1 MKKQKIYLN
10 NGDEEYIVKKD
21 QFGVPYV
28 TSEEILD
35 SLITDERYDLAL
47 DMTKDLIKMLGD
59 DKSDDRVGYI
69 VIEAL
74 KALIKNVDDEA
85 SKKLAAGLILIL
97 KDIYD

>member
-1 MKKQKIYLN
+1 MKKAKIYLN
-10 NGDEEYIVKKD
+10 NGDKEYIVKKD

-59 DKSDDRVGYI
+59 NKSDDRVGY
-69 VIEAL
+69 VAIEAL

>member
-1 MKKQKIYLN
+1 MKKAKIYLN

-35 SLITDERYDLAL
+35 SLIANEQYDLAL

-59 DKSDDRVGYI
+59 DKSDDRVGY
-69 VIEAL
+69 VAIEAL

-85 SKKLAAGLILIL
+85 TKKLAAGLILIL

>member
-1 MKKQKIYLN
+1 MKKAKIYLN
-10 NGDEEYIVKKD
+10 NGDEEYIIKKK

-59 DKSDDRVGYI
+59 DKSDDRVGY
-69 VIEAL
+69 VAIEAL

-85 SKKLAAGLILIL
+85 SKKLAACLILIL

>member
-1 MKKQKIYLN
+1 MKKAKIYLN

-21 QFGVPYV
+21 QFGVSYV

-59 DKSDDRVGYI
+59 DKSDDRVGY
-69 VIEAL
+69 VAIEAL

>member
-1 MKKQKIYLN
+1 
-10 NGDEEYIVKKD
+10 
-21 QFGVPYV
+21 
-28 TSEEILD
+28 
-35 SLITDERYDLAL
+35 
-47 DMTKDLIKMLGD
+47 MTKDLIKMLGD

-85 SKKLAAGLILIL
+85 SKKLAADLILIL

>member
-21 QFGVPYV
+21 QVGVPYV

>member
-1 MKKQKIYLN
+1 MKKAKIYLN

-47 DMTKDLIKMLGD
+47 DMTKDLIKILGD
-59 DKSDDRVGYI
+59 DKSDDRAGYI
-69 VIEAL
+69 AIEAL

-85 SKKLAAGLILIL
+85 TKKLAAGLILIL

>member
-1 MKKQKIYLN
+1 MKKEKIYLN

-28 TSEEILD
+28 TSEEILN
-35 SLITDERYDLAL
+35 SLIADERYDLAL

-59 DKSDDRVGYI
+59 DKSDDRVGY
-69 VIEAL
+69 VAIEAL

>member
-1 MKKQKIYLN
+1 MKKAKIYLN

-35 SLITDERYDLAL
+35 SLIADERYDLAF

-59 DKSDDRVGYI
+59 DKSDDRVGY
-69 VIEAL
+69 VAIEAL

>member
-1 MKKQKIYLN
+1 MKKAKIYLN

-35 SLITDERYDLAL
+35 SLIADERYDLAL

-69 VIEAL
+69 AIEAL

>member
-1 MKKQKIYLN
+1 MKKAKIYLN

-35 SLITDERYDLAL
+35 SLIADERYDLAL

-59 DKSDDRVGYI
+59 DKSDDRVGY
-69 VIEAL
+69 VAIEAL

-85 SKKLAAGLILIL
+85 TKKLAAGLILIL

>member
-1 MKKQKIYLN
+1 MKKAKIYLN

-35 SLITDERYDLAL
+35 SLIADERYDLAL

-59 DKSDDRVGYI
+59 DKSDDRVGY
-69 VIEAL
+69 VAIEAL

>member
-1 MKKQKIYLN
+1 MKKAKIYLN

-28 TSEEILD
+28 TSEEILN
-35 SLITDERYDLAL
+35 SLIADERYDLTL

-59 DKSDDRVGYI
+59 DKSDDRVGY
-69 VIEAL
+69 VAIEAL

>member
-1 MKKQKIYLN
+1 MKKAKIYLN

-47 DMTKDLIKMLGD
+47 DMTKDFIKMLGD

-69 VIEAL
+69 AIEAL

-85 SKKLAAGLILIL
+85 SKKLAGGLILIL

>member
-1 MKKQKIYLN
+1 MKKAKIYLN

-35 SLITDERYDLAL
+35 SLITDERYDLVL

-69 VIEAL
+69 AIEAL

-85 SKKLAAGLILIL
+85 SKKLAGGLILIL

>member
-1 MKKQKIYLN
+1 MKKAKIYLN

-59 DKSDDRVGYI
+59 DKSDDRVGY
-69 VIEAL
+69 VTIEAL

>member
-1 MKKQKIYLN
+1 MKKAKIYLN
-10 NGDEEYIVKKD
+10 NGNEEYIVKKD

-35 SLITDERYDLAL
+35 SLITDEQYDLAL

-59 DKSDDRVGYI
+59 DKSDDRVGY
-69 VIEAL
+69 VAIEAL

>member
-1 MKKQKIYLN
+1 MKKAKIYLN

-35 SLITDERYDLAL
+35 SLIADERYDLAL
-47 DMTKDLIKMLGD
+47 DITKDLIKMLGD
-59 DKSDDRVGYI
+59 DKSDDRVGY
-69 VIEAL
+69 VAIEAL

>member
-1 MKKQKIYLN
+1 MKKAKIYLN

-59 DKSDDRVGYI
+59 DKSDDRVGY
-69 VIEAL
+69 VAIEAL
-74 KALIKNVDDEA
+74 KALIKNIDDEA

>member
-1 MKKQKIYLN
+1 MKKAKIYLN
-10 NGDEEYIVKKD
+10 NRDEEYIVKKD
-21 QFGVPYV
+21 QFGIPYV
-28 TSEEILD
+28 TSEEILN
-35 SLITDERYDLAL
+35 SLIADERYDLAL

-59 DKSDDRVGYI
+59 DKSDDRVGY
-69 VIEAL
+69 VAIEAL

>member
-1 MKKQKIYLN
+1 MKKAKIYLN

-28 TSEEILD
+28 TSEEILN
-35 SLITDERYDLAL
+35 SLIADERYDLAL

-59 DKSDDRVGYI
+59 DKSDDRVGY
-69 VIEAL
+69 VAIEAL

>member
-1 MKKQKIYLN
+1 MKKAKIYLN

-47 DMTKDLIKMLGD
+47 DMIKDLIKMLSD

-69 VIEAL
+69 AIETL

>member
-1 MKKQKIYLN
+1 
-10 NGDEEYIVKKD
+10 
-21 QFGVPYV
+21 
-28 TSEEILD
+28 
-35 SLITDERYDLAL
+35 
-47 DMTKDLIKMLGD
+47 MTKDLIKMFGD

-69 VIEAL
+69 AIEAL

>member
-1 MKKQKIYLN
+1 MKKAKIYLN

-21 QFGVPYV
+21 QFNVPYV

-47 DMTKDLIKMLGD
+47 DMTKELIKMLGD
-59 DKSDDRVGYI
+59 DKSDDRVGY
-69 VIEAL
+69 VAIEAL

>member
-1 MKKQKIYLN
+1 MKKAKIYLN

-21 QFGVPYV
+21 QFGVSYV

-59 DKSDDRVGYI
+59 DKSDDRVGY
-69 VIEAL
+69 VAIEAL
-74 KALIKNVDDEA
+74 KVLIKNVDDEA

>member
-1 MKKQKIYLN
+1 MKKAKIYLN

-21 QFGVPYV
+21 QFGVPYI

-35 SLITDERYDLAL
+35 SLIADERYDLAL

-69 VIEAL
+69 AIEAL

-85 SKKLAAGLILIL
+85 SKKLAACLILIL

>member
-1 MKKQKIYLN
+1 MKKAKIYLN

-28 TSEEILD
+28 TSEEILN
-35 SLITDERYDLAL
+35 SLIADERYDLAL
-47 DMTKDLIKMLGD
+47 DMTKDLIKMLGN
-59 DKSDDRVGYI
+59 DKSDDRVGY
-69 VIEAL
+69 VAIEAL

>member
-1 MKKQKIYLN
+1 MKKAKIYLN
-10 NGDEEYIVKKD
+10 NGDKEYIVKKD
-21 QFGVPYV
+21 QFGVPYI

-35 SLITDERYDLAL
+35 SLIADERYDLAL

-59 DKSDDRVGYI
+59 DKSDDRVGY
-69 VIEAL
+69 VAIEAL

>member
-1 MKKQKIYLN
+1 MKKAKIYLN

-35 SLITDERYDLAL
+35 SLIADERYDLAL
-47 DMTKDLIKMLGD
+47 DMTKELIKMFGD
-59 DKSDDRVGYI
+59 DKSDDRVGY
-69 VIEAL
+69 VAIEAL

-97 KDIYD
+97 KDIYK